1 MPLYFPYYMDF
12 GDIGWVLSIIA
23 AIFAFA
29 ASAGVNSTFKKY
41 SQVASRQGLTG
52 AESARR
58 VLATNGV
65 SGVTIERVSG
75 DLTDHFDP
83 KTNTIRLSESVY
95 DANTVAAVGV
105 AAHEA
110 GHAVQYAVGYAPIK
124 IRAAIIPIT
133 NIGSNLA
140 VPLVLIGLL
149 LSAPTL
155 AYIGI
160 FAFSISTIC
169 QLVTLPVEFNASS
182 RAIETMENVG
192 MSETELS
199 GSKKV
204 LRAAAM
210 TYVAALAVSLTNLL
224 RLFLLVNRR
233 NNRR

>member
-1 MPLYFPYYMDF
+1 MPFYMPYYMDVGLIF
-12 GDIGWVLSIIA
+12 VLIA
-23 AIFAFA
+23 AIFAMI
-29 ASAGVNSTFKKY
+29 ASASVNSTFQKY
-41 SQVASRQGLTG
+41 SKVASRAGLTG

-58 VLATNGV
+58 VLAANGV
-65 SGVTIERVSG
+65 TGVTIERVSG
-75 DLTDHFDP
+75 NLTDHFDP

-124 IRAAIIPIT
+124 LRAAIIPIT

-140 VPLVLIGLL
+140 MPLVLLGLL

-160 FAFSISTIC
+160 AAFGLSTVF

-182 RAIETMENVG
+182 RAIQTLESTGADENEVN
-192 MSETELS
+192 

-210 TYVAALAVSLTNLL
+210 TYVAALAVSLANLL

>member
-1 MPLYFPYYMDF
+1 MPFYIDSWYIILVVPA
-12 GDIGWVLSIIA
+12 IILSLI
-23 AIFAFA
+23 
-29 ASAGVNSTFKKY
+29 ASAGVNSTFQKY
-41 SQVASRQGLTG
+41 SKVASRAGLTG

-58 VLATNGV
+58 VLAANGV
-65 SGVTIERVSG
+65 YGVTIERVSG
-75 DLTDHFDP
+75 NLTDHFDP

-110 GHAVQYAVGYAPIK
+110 GHAVQYATGYAPIK
-124 IRAAIIPIT
+124 IRSAIIPIT

-140 VPLVLIGLL
+140 MPLVLIGLL
-149 LSAPTL
+149 LSSPML
-155 AYIGI
+155 ANLGI
-160 FAFSISTIC
+160 LAFSFSTLF

-182 RAIETMENVG
+182 RAIQTLESTGADENEVN
-192 MSETELS
+192 

-210 TYVAALAVSLTNLL
+210 TYVAALAVSLANLL
-224 RLFLLVNRR
+224 RLFLWVNRR